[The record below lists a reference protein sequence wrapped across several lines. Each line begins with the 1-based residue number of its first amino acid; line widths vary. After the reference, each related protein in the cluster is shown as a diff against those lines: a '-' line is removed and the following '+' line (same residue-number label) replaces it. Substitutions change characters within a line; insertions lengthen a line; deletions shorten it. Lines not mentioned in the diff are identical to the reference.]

1 MLESIIK
8 TETLAYEKDN
18 NSIIGV
24 VLSFSAKAQIPVT
37 DGANITQSI
46 INSVQQIMQTST
58 TAQNM
63 IKNFEE
69 TVKIYQQSK
78 KYYDALK
85 SVSNLV
91 KDARKVQKVI
101 LMVGEISDIFV
112 NSFQRMLTDKN
123 YTARELEAISFGYTR
138 LLQEAT
144 DLLLELK
151 NIVNI
156 TSLSMT
162 DKERFDLIDRVY
174 RDVRHYRDLVNYYTR
189 KNISVSYL
197 RARKKNDTDRVLK
210 LYGTSDERYW

>member
-1 MLESIIK
+1 MKKII
-8 TETLAYEKDN
+8 
-18 NSIIGV
+18 IVCIGV

-91 KDARKVQKVI
+91 KDARWKIHSYLPPSVHFKVI
-101 LMVGEISDIFV
+101 P
-112 NSFQRMLTDKN
+112 
-123 YTARELEAISFGYTR
+123 
-138 LLQEAT
+138 
-144 DLLLELK
+144 
-151 NIVNI
+151 
-156 TSLSMT
+156 
-162 DKERFDLIDRVY
+162 
-174 RDVRHYRDLVNYYTR
+174 
-189 KNISVSYL
+189 
-197 RARKKNDTDRVLK
+197 
-210 LYGTSDERYW
+210 

>member
-1 MLESIIK
+1 MKKIII
-8 TETLAYEKDN
+8 AC
-18 NSIIGV
+18 IGV

-78 KYYDALK
+78 EYYDALK

-112 NSFQRMLTDKN
+112 NSFQRMLADKN

>member
-1 MLESIIK
+1 MKKII
-8 TETLAYEKDN
+8 
-18 NSIIGV
+18 IVCIGV

-37 DGANITQSI
+37 DVANITQSI

-162 DKERFDLIDRVY
+162 DKERFDLIDRIY

-189 KNISVSYL
+189 KSISVSYL

>member
-1 MLESIIK
+1 
-8 TETLAYEKDN
+8 
-18 NSIIGV
+18 
-24 VLSFSAKAQIPVT
+24 
-37 DGANITQSI
+37 
-46 INSVQQIMQTST
+46 
-58 TAQNM
+58 
-63 IKNFEE
+63 
-69 TVKIYQQSK
+69 
-78 KYYDALK
+78 
-85 SVSNLV
+85 
-91 KDARKVQKVI
+91 
-101 LMVGEISDIFV
+101 
-112 NSFQRMLTDKN
+112 MLTDKN

-162 DKERFDLIDRVY
+162 DKERFDLIDRIY

-189 KNISVSYL
+189 KSISVSYL

>member
-1 MLESIIK
+1 MKKIII
-8 TETLAYEKDN
+8 AC
-18 NSIIGV
+18 IGV

-197 RARKKNDTDRVLK
+197 RAREKNDTDRVLK

>member
-1 MLESIIK
+1 MKKII
-8 TETLAYEKDN
+8 
-18 NSIIGV
+18 IVCIGV

-197 RARKKNDTDRVLK
+197 RAREKNDTDRVLK

>member
-1 MLESIIK
+1 MKKII
-8 TETLAYEKDN
+8 
-18 NSIIGV
+18 IVCIGV

-123 YTARELEAISFGYTR
+123 YTTRELEAISFGYTR

-162 DKERFDLIDRVY
+162 DKERFDLIDRIY
-174 RDVRHYRDLVNYYTR
+174 RDVRHYRDLVSYYTR

-210 LYGTSDERYW
+210 SYGTRDERYW

>member
-1 MLESIIK
+1 MKKII
-8 TETLAYEKDN
+8 
-18 NSIIGV
+18 IVCIGV

-189 KNISVSYL
+189 KSISVSYL

>member
-1 MLESIIK
+1 MKKIII
-8 TETLAYEKDN
+8 AC
-18 NSIIGV
+18 IGV

>member
-1 MLESIIK
+1 MKKII
-8 TETLAYEKDN
+8 
-18 NSIIGV
+18 IVCIGV
-24 VLSFSAKAQIPVT
+24 VLSFSVKAQIPVT

-162 DKERFDLIDRVY
+162 DKERFDLIDRIY

>member
-1 MLESIIK
+1 MKKII
-8 TETLAYEKDN
+8 L
-18 NSIIGV
+18 IISV
-24 VLSFSAKAQIPVT
+24 VLSSMFVKAQIPVT
-37 DGANITQSI
+37 DVANVTQSI
-46 INSVQQIMQTST
+46 VNSIQQIVHTSS
-58 TAQNM
+58 TATNM
-63 IKNFEE
+63 INNFKE
-69 TVKIYQQSK
+69 TVKLYEQGK

-85 SVSNLV
+85 SVSDLV
-91 KDARKVQKVI
+91 KDARKVQKTI
-101 LMVGEISDIFV
+101 LLVGEISDIFV

-123 YTARELEAISFGYTR
+123 FTPKELEAISFGYTR

-151 NIVNI
+151 NIVNV
-156 TSLSMT
+156 TKLSMT

-174 RDVRHYRDLVNYYTR
+174 RDVLHYRNLVSYYTR